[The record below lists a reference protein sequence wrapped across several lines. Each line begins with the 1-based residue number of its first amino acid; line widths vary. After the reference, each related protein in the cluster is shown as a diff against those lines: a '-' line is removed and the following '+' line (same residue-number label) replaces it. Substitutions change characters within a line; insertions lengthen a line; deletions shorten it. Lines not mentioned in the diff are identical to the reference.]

1 MRAAVFVLGLLGV
14 SGVGATPATAQIHFG
29 VLGGFS
35 FADFH
40 GEGKDRV
47 LSIRPVATRSD
58 RTEFI
63 GGGFVDFGLGS
74 VFSLR
79 PTVLFV
85 QKGASYE
92 LSGSSLALRLNY
104 IEIPVL
110 FVLGIPTSSSVTLE
124 LFAGPQVAFRTSCNV
139 DVDFPVLPDIP
150 PTATCQ
156 EFLETRI
163 FARSDD
169 LSSID
174 AGILAGVGI
183 RAGSFLVQGMF
194 DYGLVDVGGESVF
207 GGIKNRAFYLVIG
220 WMF

>member
-1 MRAAVFVLGLLGV
+1 MRTAVFVLGLLAV
-14 SGVGATPATAQIHFG
+14 SVAPATAQVHFG

-40 GEGKDRV
+40 GE
-47 LSIRPVATRSD
+47 LSDEILSTGATRSD
-58 RTEFI
+58 RTELI

-79 PTVLFV
+79 PTVFFV

-92 LSGSSLALRLNY
+92 RSVSSLAFRLNY

-110 FVLGIPTSSSVTLE
+110 FVLGLPAASSVTLE

-139 DVDFPVLPDIP
+139 DVNFPILPDIP
-150 PTATCQ
+150 PTSTCQ

-183 RAGSFLVQGMF
+183 RAGFLIQAMF
-194 DYGLVDVGGESVF
+194 DYGLVDVGGESVY
-207 GGIKNRAFYLVIG
+207 GGIRNRAFYLVVG